1 MNDKDIG
8 KNDNNGGSSIELP
21 ISKIYVN
28 NSQSSSVFFHSAPI
42 ELTTVEG
49 YNQFIKKL
57 EKKNNRTHV
66 TVLKEDLSQGYIL
79 EDGDVIANIYGEAK
93 NYLVSLACNE

>member
-1 MNDKDIG
+1 MND
-8 KNDNNGGSSIELP
+8 NDNGKHNNMNHSAELP
-21 ISKIYVN
+21 VANIYIN
-28 NSQSSSVFFHSAPI
+28 ESRSSSVFFYSAPV

-57 EKKNNRTHV
+57 EKRDNRRHV

-79 EDGDVIANIYGEAK
+79 EDGTIIANIYGEAR
-93 NYLVSLACNE
+93 NYLISQAYN